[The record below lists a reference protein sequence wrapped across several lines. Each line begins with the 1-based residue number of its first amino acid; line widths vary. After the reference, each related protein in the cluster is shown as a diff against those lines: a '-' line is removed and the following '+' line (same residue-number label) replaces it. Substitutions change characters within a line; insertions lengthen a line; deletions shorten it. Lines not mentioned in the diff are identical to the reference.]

1 MTIKG
6 IALTLGLGMA
16 GGAIAA
22 AVLPKQPGVRRAFS
36 KAADSVENAVE
47 SAKNA
52 VCGSAN

>member
-6 IALTLGLGMA
+6 IAFALGLGMA

-22 AVLPKQPGVRRAFS
+22 TVLPKQPCVRHAVS